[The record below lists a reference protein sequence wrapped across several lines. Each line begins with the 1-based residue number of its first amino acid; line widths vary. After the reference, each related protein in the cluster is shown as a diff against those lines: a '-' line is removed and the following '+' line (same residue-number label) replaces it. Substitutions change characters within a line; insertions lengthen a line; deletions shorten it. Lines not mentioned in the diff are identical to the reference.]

1 MVCSFA
7 WGPDST
13 PFSID
18 LNYNHKRHN
27 VDPHCSSLIILA
39 LHVSPCLNHS
49 FAGLAHGFH
58 HIELTLD
65 GRHVDRTNRRSSH
78 IDASLHSCHLRRQFL
93 GIAFVRTDQHAHVI
107 VHKLQ
112 LTRDC
117 DAIFELHIDC
127 AAVLDEASKVDK
139 EEVLRIVK
147 EIQIFRWF
155 GSFLL

>member
-1 MVCSFA
+1 M
-7 WGPDST
+7 
-13 PFSID
+13 
-18 LNYNHKRHN
+18 
-27 VDPHCSSLIILA
+27 
-39 LHVSPCLNHS
+39 NHS
-49 FAGLAHGFH
+49 LAGLAHGFH

-65 GRHVDRTNRRSSH
+65 GRHVDRTNRRSSY

-93 GIAFVRTDQHAHVI
+93 GIAFVGTDQHAHVI
-107 VHKLQ
+107 VHELQ

-117 DAIFELHIDC
+117 DAIFELDIDC